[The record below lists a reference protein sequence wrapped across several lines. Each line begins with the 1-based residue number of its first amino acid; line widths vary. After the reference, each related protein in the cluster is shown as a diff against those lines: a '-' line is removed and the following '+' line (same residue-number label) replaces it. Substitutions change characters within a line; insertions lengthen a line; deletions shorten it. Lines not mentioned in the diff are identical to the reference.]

1 MSTVLLQGQ
10 SSPGLI
16 KDFLVL
22 LSVCHTVI
30 PETDSLGN
38 IIYNA
43 ASPDEKALVE
53 AGAKVH
59 HTYYIC
65 SLKPF
70 SFKKFLCF
78 VLSACVLPF

>member
-1 MSTVLLQGQ
+1 
-10 SSPGLI
+10 
-16 KDFLVL
+16 
-22 LSVCHTVI
+22 
-30 PETDSLGN
+30 
-38 IIYNA
+38 
-43 ASPDEKALVE
+43 VE

-59 HTYYIC
+59 HTYYLC